1 MSFASFLFQVIM
13 HKYTCTFRCITITLI
28 KVLRNERF
36 RQYLL
41 ISIDDETPSSKT
53 NRQKLSSTAKQKIE
67 KKWRFTKAKA
77 GIVAA

>member
-13 HKYTCTFRCITITLI
+13 HKYTCTFRCITITL
-28 KVLRNERF
+28 VLRNERF
-36 RQYLL
+36 RKYLL
-41 ISIDDETPSSKT
+41 VSIDDETPSSKT

>member
-36 RQYLL
+36 RRYLL
-41 ISIDDETPSSKT
+41 VSIDDETPSSKT

-67 KKWRFTKAKA
+67 KSGVLLKLKQE
-77 GIVAA
+77 